1 MVPNPRTSAR
11 TCPIKSLNTPR
22 LISVQTDELGMPISI
37 QIKPPNNKSNNY
49 SKHQHNAHVVKP
61 SKIRSDYK
69 WMPVLQVEDRWK
81 ITEEWW
87 RGPVREIERM
97 YFVLSLRN
105 GQRLTIFQDMV
116 SGSWNQQLG

>member
-1 MVPNPRTSAR
+1 MVPNPRTSTR
-11 TCPIKSLNTPR
+11 TCPIKALNTPR

-37 QIKPPNNKSNNY
+37 RIKPPIDKSNNY
-49 SKHQHNAHVVKP
+49 SKYQHNAHVVKS
-61 SKIRSDYK
+61 SKIRSNYK
-69 WMPVLQVEDRWK
+69 WMPVLQIEDRWK

-116 SGSWNQQLG
+116 SSSWKHQLG